1 MKQQQSSSAVIR
13 HEGRV
18 LSVTSVQTKVEI
30 LAQTACAACHDEGV
44 CGASNGESRVIT
56 IRREDDGKIKP
67 EDRVNVV
74 VRQGQG
80 FKAVFIAYLIPLFIL
95 LVLLLTLP
103 LFFENELVTGLGA
116 LGFVALYYL
125 VLAQFR
131 DRLNSGFVFTVEKI
145 NN

>member
-1 MKQQQSSSAVIR
+1 M
-13 HEGRV
+13 
-18 LSVTSVQTKVEI
+18 
-30 LAQTACAACHDEGV
+30 
-44 CGASNGESRVIT
+44 
-56 IRREDDGKIKP
+56 
-67 EDRVNVV
+67 V

-103 LFFENELVTGLGA
+103 LLFENELGTGLGA

-131 DRLNSGFVFTVEKI
+131 DKLNSGFVFTVEKI

>member
-30 LAQTACAACHDEGV
+30 LAQTACAACHAKAV
-44 CGASNGESRVIT
+44 CGASNGESRVVT
-56 IRREDDGKIKP
+56 IRREDDGKIRP

-74 VRQGQG
+74 IRQGQG

>member
-30 LAQTACAACHDEGV
+30 LAQTACAACHAKAV

-56 IRREDDGKIKP
+56 IRREDDGKIRP

-74 VRQGQG
+74 IRQGQG